1 MKKYFNKIKSVLTT
15 FWVILASFSSKVMW
29 QLDETIDGWHIQ
41 NQSYD
46 PYVQGIYWVPQPES
60 KIDIAIKIFPRL
72 LVAITFIVWIISFIK
87 IRKID
92 DKALKKK
99 KTKGTI
105 YIMTILVILII
116 IVFRLSDW
124 LLRWCTTCWRGL

>member
-46 PYVQGIYWVPQPES
+46 QYVQGIYWVPQPES

-72 LVAITFIVWIISFIK
+72 LVAITFIVWIVSFLK

-92 DKALKKK
+92 DKVEKKK
-99 KTKGTI
+99 MIKK
-105 YIMTILVILII
+105 II
-116 IVFRLSDW
+116 II
-124 LLRWCTTCWRGL
+124 LLAIIIATFLITKLLIWFFTPIPIAYMI

>member
-1 MKKYFNKIKSVLTT
+1 MG
-15 FWVILASFSSKVMW
+15 

-46 PYVQGIYWVPQPES
+46 QYVQGIYWVPQPES

-72 LVAITFIVWIISFIK
+72 LVAITFIVWIVSFLK

-92 DKALKKK
+92 DKVEKKK
-99 KTKGTI
+99 IIKK
-105 YIMTILVILII
+105 II
-116 IVFRLSDW
+116 II
-124 LLRWCTTCWRGL
+124 LLAIIIATFLITKLLIWFFTPIPIAYMI

>member
-1 MKKYFNKIKSVLTT
+1 MKKYFSKMKAVLTT
-15 FWVILASFSSKVMW
+15 FWVTLLSFSSKVMG

-46 PYVQGIYWVPQPES
+46 QYVQGIYWVPQPES

-72 LVAITFIVWIISFIK
+72 LVAITFIVWIVSFLK

-92 DKALKKK
+92 DKVEKKK
-99 KTKGTI
+99 IIKKI
-105 YIMTILVILII
+105 IIILLAII
-116 IVFRLSDW
+116 IVTFLITK
-124 LLRWCTTCWRGL
+124 LLIWFFTPIPIAYMI